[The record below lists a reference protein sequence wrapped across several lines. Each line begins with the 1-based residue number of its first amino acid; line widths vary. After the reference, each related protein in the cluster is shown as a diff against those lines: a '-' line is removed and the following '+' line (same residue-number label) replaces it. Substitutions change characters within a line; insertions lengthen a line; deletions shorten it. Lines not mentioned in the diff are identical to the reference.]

1 MTHKQPDDNN
11 PLTPAQARQKLQKR
25 LADYLT
31 GNGSEAIVFRL
42 KRTKKANHLYS
53 LKLTQQQRET
63 LLEFTQLSRNLKKK
77 IEEAGV
83 GRLSPLLGTNSTN
96 STMKPAKP
104 HTTSEVRTRND

>member
-11 PLTPAQARQKLQKR
+11 PLTLAQARQKLQKR

-63 LLEFTQLSRNLKKK
+63 LLEFTQLPEPQ
-77 IEEAGV
+77 EEDRAGR
-83 GRLSPLLGTNSTN
+83 GRHADCLRYL
-96 STMKPAKP
+96 
-104 HTTSEVRTRND
+104 ERTPQTQR